1 EYELRLSHPPPCK
14 VWDGTVLRPDEHVD
28 SDEREVFHEQVD
40 TLGRARKLFAE
51 LRKLYRTISRD
62 GIRPGSSPGAA
73 RLTIPATVCMLVSTT
88 TTERTSCVS
97 RSPPSTTTRPTGSL
111 TRPSPPTCG
120 KWKSTP
126 PTGSA
131 RRRAFMGRT
140 CGARPTPCVG
150 LAKVAS
156 SIPVSTPKTAPNAR
170 PFSKCWPRGSP
181 TLSVGG

>member
-51 LRKLYRTISRD
+51 LRKLYYTISRD

-97 RSPPSTTTRPTGSL
+97 RPPPSTTTRPTGSSP
-111 TRPSPPTCG
+111 TPAPPTCG
-120 KWKSTP
+120 EWKSTP
-126 PTGSA
+126 TTGSG
-131 RRRAFMGRT
+131 RSRAFRGPNWRGRPNT
-140 CGARPTPCVG
+140 C
-150 LAKVAS
+150 
-156 SIPVSTPKTAPNAR
+156 
-170 PFSKCWPRGSP
+170 
-181 TLSVGG
+181 